1 MSSKAFHELFGA
13 YIRKILSQTQLENLL
28 NYHSN
33 LLRFEILH
41 FGKSTHMSIQ
51 ARRQIFGAYIRKI
64 LSHSQLVNLKNYHCK
79 LLKLEARLVEKPSHS
94 PKQNNKVKKRIT
106 PIPLVSIFLPFIFFK
121 YIKNINNC
129 SIFRELHQKL
139 HMLIL

>member
-1 MSSKAFHELFGA
+1 MFLYYSNFKHPKPNPPNMSSKAFHELFGA
-13 YIRKILSQTQLENLL
+13 YIRKILSQTQLENFI

-79 LLKLEARLVEKPSHS
+79 LLRLKARLVEKSTHFPIS
-94 PKQNNKVKKRIT
+94 PQSSNINRIT
-106 PIPLVSIFLPFIFFK
+106 PTYIVSIFFL
-121 YIKNINNC
+121 
-129 SIFRELHQKL
+129 
-139 HMLIL
+139 

>member
-51 ARRQIFGAYIRKI
+51 ARRQIFRAYIRKI

-79 LLKLEARLVEKPSHS
+79 LLKLEARLVEKPSHT
-94 PKQNNKVKKRIT
+94 PTQNNKVKKRIMPT
-106 PIPLVSIFLPFIFFK
+106 YIVSIFLPLIIYFF
-121 YIKNINNC
+121 
-129 SIFRELHQKL
+129 
-139 HMLIL
+139 